1 MPDFTVDDLYIS
13 PREFV
18 NECSTR
24 EMTQLIDILIECG
37 YIPDTSNI
45 GGPDNIH
52 DELFQDAIDKIRASR
67 HILSKTEEDIIKAIA
82 DRL

>member
-45 GGPDNIH
+45 GCNIH

-67 HILSKTEEDIIKAIA
+67 HILTKTEEDIIKAIA